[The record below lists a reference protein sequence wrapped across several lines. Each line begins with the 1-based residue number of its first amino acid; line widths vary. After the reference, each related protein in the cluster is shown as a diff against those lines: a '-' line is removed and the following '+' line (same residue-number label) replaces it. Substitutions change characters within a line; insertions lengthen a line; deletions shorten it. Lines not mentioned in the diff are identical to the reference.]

1 MYSKIIVFFL
11 LILLGVV
18 LKKKFHGKSERFG
31 IKSFILNISLPATI
45 FISFISIQL
54 NPEFI
59 ILPIIG
65 ILFNFF
71 ILLLSPF
78 VLKLTGLHND
88 YKKSRTLL
96 LLLPSFAPCISCF
109 PIIEEFLGSEYL
121 VKASFLDFGNK
132 LFVLVFLLGLSFHLH
147 RITQGIK
154 KKKNKISIK
163 SILKNIFLEPINA
176 VLVISILMLS
186 FGFNVNDIPAII
198 TDFIS
203 RLKDTL
209 TPLVLIFVGLS
220 IIFAKQALREII
232 PLLFIR
238 AGISLFLIGLI
249 GTFTD
254 FGGIDDSTFYV
265 ILSLSSVSF
274 WPFAHMTLVDKIEK
288 NAKFKERTFDIQF
301 GLNFLA
307 YSLPFSTIF
316 ILLFLSNSEK
326 LVNAS
331 SLFMLSL
338 IMIVV
343 GFLIMWMSS
352 KPIEDRKANLVE
364 EKKNSFIYFF
374 KSFL

>member
-1 MYSKIIVFFL
+1 M
-11 LILLGVV
+11 
-18 LKKKFHGKSERFG
+18 
-31 IKSFILNISLPATI
+31 
-45 FISFISIQL
+45 
-54 NPEFI
+54 
-59 ILPIIG
+59 
-65 ILFNFF
+65 
-71 ILLLSPF
+71 
-78 VLKLTGLHND
+78 
-88 YKKSRTLL
+88 
-96 LLLPSFAPCISCF
+96 
-109 PIIEEFLGSEYL
+109 
-121 VKASFLDFGNK
+121 
-132 LFVLVFLLGLSFHLH
+132 GLSFHLH

-254 FGGIDDSTFYV
+254 FGGVDDSTFYV

-274 WPFAHMTLVDKIEK
+274 WPFAHMTLIDKIEK

-326 LVNAS
+326 LVNVS
-331 SLFMLSL
+331 SLFMLAL

-352 KPIEDRKANLVE
+352 KPIQDKKVNLGE
-364 EKKNSFIYFF
+364 GKKNSFIYFF

>member
-1 MYSKIIVFFL
+1 MII
-11 LILLGVV
+11 
-18 LKKKFHGKSERFG
+18 KKQ
-31 IKSFILNISLPATI
+31 NIITSTTI
-45 FISFISIQL
+45 
-54 NPEFI
+54 
-59 ILPIIG
+59 
-65 ILFNFF
+65 
-71 ILLLSPF
+71 
-78 VLKLTGLHND
+78 V
-88 YKKSRTLL
+88 
-96 LLLPSFAPCISCF
+96 APGISCF

-154 KKKNKISIK
+154 KRKNKISIK

-176 VLVISILMLS
+176 VLVISIIMLS

-238 AGISLFLIGLI
+238 AGISLFLIGLV

-254 FGGIDDSTFYV
+254 FGGVDDSTFYV

-274 WPFAHMTLVDKIEK
+274 WPFAIEK
-288 NAKFKERTFDIQF
+288 KQD
-301 GLNFLA
+301 
-307 YSLPFSTIF
+307 
-316 ILLFLSNSEK
+316 
-326 LVNAS
+326 
-331 SLFMLSL
+331 
-338 IMIVV
+338 
-343 GFLIMWMSS
+343 
-352 KPIEDRKANLVE
+352 
-364 EKKNSFIYFF
+364 
-374 KSFL
+374 

>member
-11 LILLGVV
+11 LIFLGVV
-18 LKKKFHGKSERFG
+18 LKKKFDGKSERFG

-54 NPEFI
+54 NPDFI

-96 LLLPSFAPCISCF
+96 LLLPSFAPGISCF

-147 RITQGIK
+147 RSTQGIK
-154 KKKNKISIK
+154 KRKNKISIK

-176 VLVISILMLS
+176 VLAISIIMLS
-186 FGFNVNDIPAII
+186 FGFNINDIPAII

-254 FGGIDDSTFYV
+254 FGGVDDSTFYV

-274 WPFAHMTLVDKIEK
+274 WPFAHMTLIDKIEK

-326 LVNAS
+326 LVNVS
-331 SLFMLSL
+331 SLFMLAL

-352 KPIEDRKANLVE
+352 KPIQDKKVNLGE
-364 EKKNSFIYFF
+364 GKKNSFIYFF